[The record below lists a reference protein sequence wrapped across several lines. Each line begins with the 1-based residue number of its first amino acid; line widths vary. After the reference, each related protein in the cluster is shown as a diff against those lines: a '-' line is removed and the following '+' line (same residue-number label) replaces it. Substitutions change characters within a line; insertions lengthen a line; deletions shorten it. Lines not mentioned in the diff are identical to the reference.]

1 MFVAIDDK
9 ETLTYIEHAIL
20 GRDYFCPLCRDK
32 VSIKRGEERQHCFS
46 HFPGRACSD
55 SWDREYDIS
64 EWHREWQQC
73 FPICNQEVVVQL
85 GEIKHRADVLTGK
98 TVIEFQHSALSTDS
112 FNKRNSFYQDL
123 GYKVVWL
130 FDLNEEFKDG
140 SLKKNQ
146 EKENCYIWNNPKRT
160 FNKYDLSVGQ
170 IELFFQLENE
180 GENCIVKIKEA
191 SSDGFKEFFVSDYFD
206 KETFLNYFNCTN
218 GICPEPY
225 REDIKVNE
233 KYLGFKDKYSVEL
246 DEQQERAAQSIEGAN
261 LILAVPGSGKTTTL
275 IARIGYMVNCLGING
290 DEILALTYT
299 KKAAAEMEERFH
311 QKYGENAKA
320 HFMTI
325 NSLASWI
332 MGLKYSFRPEVIDNN
347 ERNKIIRNI
356 YLDVFKKLDYPT
368 ENDIKVAGT
377 SITYIKNMMLNPD
390 EQKKLVIWYLEADKI
405 YNKYEEKIKE
415 SGKIDFDDQLVKAY
429 EILKKDQDIL
439 EFVQG
444 KFKYICVDEAQD
456 TSKIQYEIMKLLVE
470 KNHNIFMV
478 GDEDQSIYRF
488 RAAYP
493 QALLNFKTEFPNPF
507 ILKLETNYRSKR
519 EIVDLASEFIAKNAN
534 RYPKRMISVKGSGG
548 RWDVIDV
555 DNREEQYRRIEDIA
569 KKTNKKTAILYRDNV
584 CAIPLIDRF
593 IKLGISFQLKKME
606 DVLFFHEHVVNDV
619 RAFLKL
625 SINENDNFSFRE
637 IYYKCK
643 IYINKKDANG
653 IFGKMYYEKKNVYQ
667 AMKEWL
673 TYNSRNEGQKAI
685 DFEQKIK
692 PLATMKPADALNH
705 IFNNGYGDYLQEKA
719 NGLRDFEILLALA
732 REDETIQDFFNH
744 LDRLEKQIVNLDSNN
759 SIVILST
766 VHSSKGLEYDSV
778 ILLDVY
784 DGIFPS
790 GTSDPKTEDEFDQLQ
805 EERRLFYVAM
815 TRAKDELTF
824 YRIAN
829 KPSSFLLELSPVWGV
844 PLVKLLKENSH
855 DFVAKQISTEK
866 TYIFRNINYPL
877 YDVNEIDIYSGEI
890 KIDTTI
896 VFDEKMLRIND
907 WKKI

>member
-9 ETLTYIEHAIL
+9 ETLTYIEHAVL

-64 EWHREWQQC
+64 EWHREWQKC

-98 TVIEFQHSALSTDS
+98 TVVEFQHSALSTDS
-112 FNKRNSFYQDL
+112 FNKRNSFYRDL

-130 FDLNEEFKDG
+130 FDLIEEYQNRFIKKSIEKD
-140 SLKKNQ
+140 
-146 EKENCYIWNNPKRT
+146 NCFVWDNPKRT
-160 FNKYDLSVGQ
+160 FNKYDLNIGQ
-170 IELFFQLENE
+170 TELFFQFKDN

-191 SSDGFKEFFVSDYFD
+191 SIDGFKEFFISDYYD
-206 KETFLNYFNCTN
+206 KEAFLNYFNCTD

-233 KYLGFKDKYSVEL
+233 KYLEFKDKYKVEL
-246 DEQQERAAQSIEGAN
+246 DGQQERAAQSIEGAN

-275 IARIGYMVNCLGING
+275 IARIGYMVNCLGIDG
-290 DEILALTYT
+290 DGILALTYT
-299 KKAAAEMEERFH
+299 KKAAEEMEERFH
-311 QKYGENAKA
+311 QKYGVNAKA

-332 MGLKYSFRPEVIDNN
+332 MGLKHSFRLEVIENN
-347 ERNKIIRNI
+347 DRNKLLRSI
-356 YLDVFKKLDYPT
+356 YKDFFKFEYPT

-377 SITYIKNMMLNPD
+377 SITYIKNMMLSPE
-390 EQKKLVIWYLEADKI
+390 EQKELVIWYLEAYKV
-405 YNKYEEKIKE
+405 YNKYEEKLQE
-415 SGKIDFDDQLVKAY
+415 YGKIDFDDQLVNAY
-429 EILKKDQDIL
+429 EILKSDKDIL
-439 EFVQG
+439 EFVQQ
-444 KFKYICVDEAQD
+444 KYKYICVDEAQD

-534 RYPKRMISVKGSGG
+534 RYPKRMISDKGPGG

-555 DNREEQYRRIEDIA
+555 ENREEQYRRIEAIA
-569 KKTNKKTAILYRDNV
+569 RNTNKKTAILYRDNV

-593 IKLGISFQLKKME
+593 FKLGISFQLKKME
-606 DVLFFHEHVVNDV
+606 DVLFFHEHVANDI
-619 RAFLKL
+619 RAFFKL
-625 SINENDNFSFRE
+625 SLNENDNFSFRD
-637 IYYKCK
+637 IYYKCQL
-643 IYINKKDANG
+643 YINKKDANG

-673 TYNSRNEGQKAI
+673 TYNSRNEGQKAV
-685 DFEQKIK
+685 DFEKKIK
-692 PLATMKPADALNH
+692 PLATMRPADALNH
-705 IFNNGYGDYLQEKA
+705 IFNNGYGDYLREKG
-719 NGLRDFEILLALA
+719 NGLRDFEILLSLA
-732 REDETIQDFFNH
+732 REDDSIQGFFEH
-744 LDRLEKQIVNLDSNN
+744 LDRLEKKIINLEANN
-759 SIVILST
+759 SNVILST

-790 GTSDPKTEDEFDQLQ
+790 GTPDPKNEDEFDQLQ

-815 TRAKDELTF
+815 TRAKDNLTF
-824 YRIAN
+824 YRIAD
-829 KPSSFLLELSPVWGV
+829 KPSSFLLELSPIWGV

-855 DFVAKQISTEK
+855 DFVAKHIISSK
-866 TYIFRNINYPL
+866 TYIFRNISFPL
-877 YDVNEIDIYSGEI
+877 FDVNEIDVETGEI
-890 KIDTTI
+890 FSSVPVLIDDRLLRSPEWRKI
-896 VFDEKMLRIND
+896 
-907 WKKI
+907 